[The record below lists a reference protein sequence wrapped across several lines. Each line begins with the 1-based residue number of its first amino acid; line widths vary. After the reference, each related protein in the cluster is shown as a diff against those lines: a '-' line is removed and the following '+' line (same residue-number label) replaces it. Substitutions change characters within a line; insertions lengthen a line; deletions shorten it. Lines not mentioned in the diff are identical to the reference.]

1 MAYRIEELQ
10 LKNFG
15 MIEKF
20 HCNQFS
26 NINLIIGENG
36 TGKTFLL
43 KALYSAVKSLEEYKR
58 GDDITPINDILSEKL
73 RWTFQVDKLGDIVYK
88 TAEDGPESRLDFRM
102 QLNKKPLNYQFSKSA
117 TSKVGTVEPIKS
129 GKEGNSIFIP
139 AKEVLSLFSV
149 ILKSREIDKSF
160 GFDDTYYDLAKALRI
175 SPSRGKNFTV
185 FANSRKVVR
194 NVIDGKVDYDENSGK
209 WYYKNKKNQ
218 KFSIGAT
225 SEGVKKIA
233 IMDRLLANGY
243 LNTNSIIFIDE
254 IESALHPKAV
264 CQFLD
269 MIDNIANGVLKQWHL
284 SDLTSV
290 LQDSNA
296 TLLDVRTI
304 SEYEHSHIEGFKNI
318 PVDELRDH
326 LSEIEK
332 DKPVYVICQSG
343 LRSYIATRIL
353 SQNGYDAYNFAGGF
367 RFYEA
372 VMHDRS
378 LVEKETACGMDL

>member
-1 MAYRIEELQ
+1 MSYRIEDLQ

-15 MIEKF
+15 MIDEF
-20 HCNQFS
+20 HCDQFS

-43 KALYSAVKSLEEYKR
+43 KALYSAIKTMEEYKR

-73 RWTFQVDKLGDIVYK
+73 RWTFQVEKLGDIVSK
-88 TAEDGPESRLDFRM
+88 TADEALDFHVE
-102 QLNKKPLNYQFSKSA
+102 LDKLSFDYQFSKSA
-117 TSKVGTVEPIKS
+117 ASKVGMIEPISK
-129 GKEGNSIFIP
+129 GKEGNSVFIP

-149 ILKSREIDKSF
+149 ILKSREIDKLF

-175 SPSRGKNFTV
+175 APSRGKNYAV
-185 FANSRKVVR
+185 FADSRKVVS

-243 LNTNSIIFIDE
+243 LNGNSIIFIDE

-269 MIDNIANGVLKQWHL
+269 MIDNIANEMGLQVFITSHSYFVIKKLFLIALKKENTVTCISLNKGKEAQIC
-284 SDLTSV
+284 DLNDGMPDNSIIDTSIQ
-290 LQDSNA
+290 L
-296 TLLDVRTI
+296 
-304 SEYEHSHIEGFKNI
+304 YEQ
-318 PVDELRDH
+318 
-326 LSEIEK
+326 EIEE
-332 DKPVYVICQSG
+332 V
-343 LRSYIATRIL
+343 L
-353 SQNGYDAYNFAGGF
+353 
-367 RFYEA
+367 
-372 VMHDRS
+372 
-378 LVEKETACGMDL
+378 

>member
-20 HCNQFS
+20 DCRQFS

-43 KALYSAVKSLEEYKR
+43 KALYSGIKALEEYKR
-58 GDDITPINDILSEKL
+58 GDDISPMNDILSEKL
-73 RWTFQVDKLGDIVYK
+73 RWTFQVEKLGDIVSK
-88 TAEDGPESRLDFRM
+88 MSEEGLDFRM
-102 QLNKKPLNYQFSKSA
+102 KLDKTALEYQFSKSA
-117 TSKVGTVEPIKS
+117 ASKVGAVGTSVN

-139 AKEVLSLFSV
+139 AKEVLSLFSI

-160 GFDDTYYDLAKALRI
+160 GYDDTYYDLVKALRI
-175 SPSRGKNFTV
+175 SPSKGKNYAV
-185 FANSRKVVR
+185 FADSRKVVS

-209 WYYKNKKNQ
+209 WYYRNQKNQ

-243 LNTNSIIFIDE
+243 LNANSIIFIDE

-269 MIDNIANGVLKQWHL
+269 MIDSIANEMGVQVFITSHSYFVIKKLLLIALKKENTVKCISLNKGKEAQIC
-284 SDLTSV
+284 DLHNGMPDNSIIDTSIQ
-290 LQDSNA
+290 L
-296 TLLDVRTI
+296 
-304 SEYEHSHIEGFKNI
+304 YEQ
-318 PVDELRDH
+318 
-326 LSEIEK
+326 EIEE
-332 DKPVYVICQSG
+332 V
-343 LRSYIATRIL
+343 L
-353 SQNGYDAYNFAGGF
+353 
-367 RFYEA
+367 
-372 VMHDRS
+372 
-378 LVEKETACGMDL
+378 